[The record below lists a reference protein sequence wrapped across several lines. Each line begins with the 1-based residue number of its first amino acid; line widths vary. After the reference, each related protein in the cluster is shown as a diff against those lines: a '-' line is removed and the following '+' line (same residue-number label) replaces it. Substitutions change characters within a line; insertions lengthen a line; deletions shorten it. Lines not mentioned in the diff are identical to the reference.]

1 MVALPVEHHRQE
13 PLPLDPIGQR
23 LCLTFSYLWQAIV
36 GANEANP
43 QWQTLTKYPL
53 RPRVLWKLWQDST
66 QLVGVRFDDLTRY
79 ALIDIDAGSPYHPN
93 HDAEALPTLRVA
105 LETIGLYRSILIR
118 SSWSGG
124 LHLYLP
130 LPEAVPT
137 FGLASALQQCLEAQG
152 MNLAQGQLEI
162 FPNCKSYKVKGSGYS
177 EYNAHRLP
185 LQPAAGSCL
194 LDDDYS
200 PTSSDLGYF
209 FKQWDIAAAGQDISE
224 LRAAMTTARN
234 NRRGKRHRQSNG
246 VEEWLSDLRAEMAE
260 GWTGHGQTNHL
271 LKTIAC
277 YGVVFEGLSDAA
289 LVDFIQETAIRS
301 PGFSQWCR
309 HQSEI
314 KRRAEVWA
322 NSAAGYYWKF
332 GEDRQREGGF
342 PIGADANSNVI
353 PISKNVQRSED
364 AQRRIQAIVGQL
376 EAEGT
381 LPATPTARARMIAGL
396 GVSLK
401 TLYRHPELWHP
412 DHSIAI
418 EQLCKTPD
426 VEPDLAIE
434 EEKSAPLPRS
444 PEPSEGKEFYT
455 LEKHMKGK
463 APESGLLPAPISNLS
478 LFPSRQL
485 AAFDQPSSESGSL
498 KPQLQISPSLPQ
510 PNLFV
515 PVDRMLLEADCAWA
529 MSQGDRRWIL
539 RRLFVLWSQGHGEL
553 VRALCQGHPVWGVE
567 VQEAGPV
574 LVASD
579 VS

>member
-79 ALIDIDAGSPYHPN
+79 ALIDIDAASPYHPN
-93 HDAEALPTLRVA
+93 QDAEALPTLRVA

-152 MNLAQGQLEI
+152 MNLAQGQLEV

-200 PTSSDLGYF
+200 PTGSDLGYF

-246 VEEWLSDLRAEMAE
+246 LDWS
-260 GWTGHGQTNHL
+260 
-271 LKTIAC
+271 
-277 YGVVFEGLSDAA
+277 
-289 LVDFIQETAIRS
+289 
-301 PGFSQWCR
+301 
-309 HQSEI
+309 
-314 KRRAEVWA
+314 
-322 NSAAGYYWKF
+322 
-332 GEDRQREGGF
+332 
-342 PIGADANSNVI
+342 GAD
-353 PISKNVQRSED
+353 
-364 AQRRIQAIVGQL
+364 
-376 EAEGT
+376 
-381 LPATPTARARMIAGL
+381 
-396 GVSLK
+396 
-401 TLYRHPELWHP
+401 
-412 DHSIAI
+412 
-418 EQLCKTPD
+418 
-426 VEPDLAIE
+426 
-434 EEKSAPLPRS
+434 
-444 PEPSEGKEFYT
+444 
-455 LEKHMKGK
+455 
-463 APESGLLPAPISNLS
+463 
-478 LFPSRQL
+478 
-485 AAFDQPSSESGSL
+485 
-498 KPQLQISPSLPQ
+498 
-510 PNLFV
+510 
-515 PVDRMLLEADCAWA
+515 
-529 MSQGDRRWIL
+529 
-539 RRLFVLWSQGHGEL
+539 
-553 VRALCQGHPVWGVE
+553 
-567 VQEAGPV
+567 
-574 LVASD
+574 
-579 VS
+579 